1 VLICTFIDGTRYI
14 RLCTRF
20 SDEIFALL
28 IVSIFLMDAI
38 GDPFSQVGL
47 LRYLSPNHPSHANY
61 EDDPDYEFLTT
72 GFLSVLLGF
81 GTTATIFF
89 IRGFRTSPYFCNQGI
104 RNSLFDFAVTL
115 SVLAWTLV
123 KHLIFENVPTE
134 TLEVPDKF
142 EPTFVCCDSSCKT
155 FFPDECPDQAESWG
169 RRPWIANIM
178 DFEGKSWIP
187 FAAAGPAILAFV
199 LCYLDNGITWHLV
212 YHPANKVTHGEAYN
226 YDLILNAVFN
236 CINGILGCPWL
247 VATTVPCLIHL
258 NALAEKDKD
267 SKIIRVQETRLTM
280 LFSHMLVGIS
290 LLFLNVLKLLPLPVL
305 LGVFL
310 FMALASLP
318 GIQLWQ
324 RTLMFFKQPDLYQ
337 ETPYTKYVA
346 KSRMHK
352 YTVLELLF
360 FGLVVYVQNTP
371 KLAIVF
377 PLMVLIC
384 IPSRLFLLPKLFEG
398 WEILL
403 LDGDDDTIA
412 LWLEAKKAQEDGR
425 MFVRKSTKSLHA
437 GHGGASVKK
446 TIAEPGHSED
456 EGDVA

>member
-1 VLICTFIDGTRYI
+1 MFFLTAALAHPEIISTIARLQCIIGSTGPVLAFSTVIYNLSKQLDIPFYTFNGWISIWLLGYVLICTFIDGTRYI

-20 SDEIFALL
+20 TDEIFALL

-89 IRGFRTSPYFCNQGI
+89 IRGFRASPYFCNQGI
-104 RNSLFDFAVTL
+104 RNSLFDFAVTV

-155 FFPDECPDQAESWG
+155 FFPDECPDQAEAWG

-212 YHPANKVTHGEAYN
+212 YHPANKSHTARH
-226 YDLILNAVFN
+226 
-236 CINGILGCPWL
+236 
-247 VATTVPCLIHL
+247 TT
-258 NALAEKDKD
+258 
-267 SKIIRVQETRLTM
+267 TT
-280 LFSHMLVGIS
+280 
-290 LLFLNVLKLLPLPVL
+290 
-305 LGVFL
+305 
-310 FMALASLP
+310 
-318 GIQLWQ
+318 
-324 RTLMFFKQPDLYQ
+324 
-337 ETPYTKYVA
+337 
-346 KSRMHK
+346 
-352 YTVLELLF
+352 
-360 FGLVVYVQNTP
+360 
-371 KLAIVF
+371 
-377 PLMVLIC
+377 
-384 IPSRLFLLPKLFEG
+384 
-398 WEILL
+398 
-403 LDGDDDTIA
+403 
-412 LWLEAKKAQEDGR
+412 
-425 MFVRKSTKSLHA
+425 
-437 GHGGASVKK
+437 
-446 TIAEPGHSED
+446 
-456 EGDVA
+456 